1 MARGAAQ
8 ARRKAEKAQSGRRRQ
23 ASARQAPSIESTMF
37 FPRLRRQAKWVFVLL
52 AFVFAAG
59 FVFFGV
65 GSGSGIGDLL
75 RGNLNIF
82 GNNGTTV
89 SSGVKSALKQTK
101 AHPKDPNAWNALATA
116 YQTDGKETE
125 ANAALEHVLNLRP
138 NDIDALQRVAGFY
151 ETRATTKA
159 AEARTVQDQAPLNLA
174 GVLGVASTSQIG
186 QVLAQDNVSQQLTAK
201 ANSLF
206 GESNVALQKDTAL
219 YKRIAKLEP
228 NDVNTQY
235 HYAQLADLTGDAK
248 AALAAYRKVIE
259 VAPTDPSAQQARQ
272 RVAVLTAST
281 RAGKQG

>member
-1 MARGAAQ
+1 
-8 ARRKAEKAQSGRRRQ
+8 
-23 ASARQAPSIESTMF
+23 
-37 FPRLRRQAKWVFVLL
+37 
-52 AFVFAAG
+52 
-59 FVFFGV
+59 
-65 GSGSGIGDLL
+65 
-75 RGNLNIF
+75 
-82 GNNGTTV
+82 
-89 SSGVKSALKQTK
+89 
-101 AHPKDPNAWNALATA
+101 
-116 YQTDGKETE
+116 
-125 ANAALEHVLNLRP
+125 
-138 NDIDALQRVAGFY
+138 
-151 ETRATTKA
+151 
-159 AEARTVQDQAPLNLA
+159 
-174 GVLGVASTSQIG
+174 VASTSQIG